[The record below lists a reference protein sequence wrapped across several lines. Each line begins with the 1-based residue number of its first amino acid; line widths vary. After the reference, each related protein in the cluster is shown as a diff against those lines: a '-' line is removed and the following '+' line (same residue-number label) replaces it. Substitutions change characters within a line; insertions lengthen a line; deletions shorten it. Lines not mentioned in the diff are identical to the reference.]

1 MKVLFFLF
9 AGIAAAQTG
18 GYRQQTEDWRAQQ
31 EQQLKA
37 PDNWLSVAGLFWLN
51 PGANTIGTSEKD
63 DVSLP
68 PGSAPARLGAV
79 TLTSGRVELRTNE
92 PVKVNGKPVTSA
104 ELHADASQH
113 PDTVEIGRLKLLLIK
128 RGERYAIRLKDPE
141 SKMRR
146 EFTGRKWFPVDESWR
161 ITAKFV
167 PYPAPRK
174 MYFDSVVGIKQEM
187 LSPGYVTFT
196 RAGKQY
202 RLDPVIEGRRLFF
215 VFRDATSGKSTYGA
229 SRFLY
234 AAMPAD
240 GTVVLDF
247 NRAVNPPCAFTPYA
261 TCPLPPKQNR
271 LALAVTAGELK
282 YGSH

>member
-1 MKVLFFLF
+1 MRAAFFL
-9 AGIAAAQTG
+9 AAALAAQTG
-18 GYRQQTEDWRAQQ
+18 SYRQQTEAWRDQQ
-31 EQQLKA
+31 EQQLKG
-37 PDNWLSVAGLFWLN
+37 PDSWLAVAGLFWLE
-51 PGANTIGTSEKD
+51 PGANTVGTSEKD
-63 DVSLP
+63 AVSLP
-68 PGSAPARLGAV
+68 PGSAPARVGTITMAG
-79 TLTSGRVELRTNE
+79 GRIELRTNA
-92 PVKVNGKPVTSA
+92 PVKVNGKPVTAA
-104 ELHADASQH
+104 ELHAGASPQ

-161 ITAKFV
+161 IQAKFV

-174 MYFDSVVGIKQEM
+174 ISFDTVVGTKEEM
-187 LSPGYVTFT
+187 ESPGYVTFT
-196 RAGKQY
+196 RAGKEY
-202 RLDPVIEGRRLFF
+202 RLEPVREGRQLFF
-215 VFRDATSGKSTYGA
+215 VFRDATSGKTTYGA

-234 AAMPAD
+234 AAMPAN

-271 LALAVTAGELK
+271 LALAITAGEK
-282 YGSH
+282 NYGNH

>member
-1 MKVLFFLF
+1 MKRCVFLI
-9 AGIAAAQTG
+9 AAIAAAQTG
-18 GYRQQTEDWRAQQ
+18 SYKQHTEAWRAEQ

-37 PDNWLSVAGLFWLN
+37 PDSWLAVAGLFWLS
-51 PGANTIGTSEKD
+51 PGTNTIGTSESD

-68 PGSAPARLGAV
+68 PDAAPARVGAI
-79 TLTSGRVELRTNE
+79 TLSGSRVELRADT
-92 PVKVNGKPVTSA
+92 PVKVNGKPVTAA
-104 ELHADASQH
+104 ELHSSPQ
-113 PDTVEIGRLKLLLIK
+113 PDTIEIGRLKLLLIK

-161 ITAKFV
+161 IQAKFV

-174 MYFDSVVGIKQEM
+174 MYFDTVVGTKEEM
-187 LSPGYVTFT
+187 ESPGYVTFT
-196 RAGKQY
+196 RDGKEY
-202 RLDPVIEGRRLFF
+202 RLDPVREGRQLFF
-215 VFRDATSGKSTYGA
+215 VFRDATSAKTTYGA

-234 AAMPAD
+234 AAMPVN

-271 LALAVTAGELK
+271 LALAITAGEK
-282 YGSH
+282 NYGNH